1 MQPRRFL
8 RYSGL
13 TPKTPRRP
21 QARYSHY
28 ALLGRSLF
36 GGKPLPR
43 YYPIF
48 LDVQD
53 RRAVVFGGDHEAERK
68 ARYLVECGANV
79 TLFSPESALTTGLQE
94 LTKRGSIDLTPRG
107 YVPGDLEGAWLAIVA
122 DTSDEETNRLIH
134 EEARDRNVV
143 LNVMDVTH
151 LCTFI
156 APAIVQRKDVTVAVS
171 TAGTS
176 PALARRLRERMSDTE
191 HCRCLEWADMGPV
204 LAAVRADVR
213 SRHVPV
219 TPQDWQDSMTGD
231 LLEQFKGGD
240 HSGAKAELTRRL
252 EERGA
257 AREEENSR

>member
-1 MQPRRFL
+1 M
-8 RYSGL
+8 
-13 TPKTPRRP
+13 
-21 QARYSHY
+21 
-28 ALLGRSLF
+28 
-36 GGKPLPR
+36 PR

-94 LTKRGSIDLTPRG
+94 LTKRGSIDLMPRG
-107 YVPGDLEGAWLAIVA
+107 YLPGDLEGAWLAIVA
-122 DTSDEETNRLIH
+122 DTSDDETNRLVH

-156 APAIVQRKDVTVAVS
+156 APAIVQRNDVTVAVS

-176 PALARRLRERMSDTE
+176 PALARRLRERMSDSE
-191 HCRCLEWADMGPV
+191 HCRCLEWADMGPL

-213 SRHVPV
+213 SRQVPV
-219 TPQDWQDSMTGD
+219 KPDDWQDSMTDD
-231 LLEQFKGGD
+231 LLGQFKGGD
-240 HSGAKAELTRRL
+240 DAGAKAELTRRL
-252 EERGA
+252 EARGA
-257 AREEENSR
+257 AREEGNSP

>member
-1 MQPRRFL
+1 M
-8 RYSGL
+8 
-13 TPKTPRRP
+13 
-21 QARYSHY
+21 
-28 ALLGRSLF
+28 
-36 GGKPLPR
+36 PR

-94 LTKRGSIDLTPRG
+94 LTKLGSVDLVPRG

-156 APAIVQRKDVTVAVS
+156 APAIVHRKDVTVAVS

-191 HCRCLEWADMGPV
+191 HCRCLEWADLGPV

>member
-1 MQPRRFL
+1 M
-8 RYSGL
+8 
-13 TPKTPRRP
+13 
-21 QARYSHY
+21 
-28 ALLGRSLF
+28 F
-36 GGKPLPR
+36 GGSQLPR

-53 RRAVVFGGDHEAERK
+53 RKAVVFGGDHEAERK

-94 LTKRGSIDLTPRG
+94 LTKRGSIDLVPRG
-107 YVPGDLEGAWLAIVA
+107 YIPGDLEGAWLAIVA
-122 DTSDEETNRLIH
+122 DTSDDETNRVIH
-134 EEARDRNVV
+134 EEARDRNIV

-156 APAIVQRKDVTVAVS
+156 APAIVHRKDVTVAVS

-176 PALARRLRERMSDTE
+176 PALARRLRERISDTQY
-191 HCRCLEWADMGPV
+191 CRCLEWADMGPM

-213 SRHVPV
+213 SRQVPV

-240 HSGAKAELTRRL
+240 DSGAKAELTRRL
-252 EERGA
+252 EAMGA
-257 AREEENSR
+257 AREREHDP

>member
-1 MQPRRFL
+1 M
-8 RYSGL
+8 
-13 TPKTPRRP
+13 
-21 QARYSHY
+21 
-28 ALLGRSLF
+28 
-36 GGKPLPR
+36 PR

-53 RRAVVFGGDHEAERK
+53 RKAVVFGGDHEAERK

-79 TLFSPESALTTGLQE
+79 TLFSPESALSTGLQE
-94 LTKRGSIDLTPRG
+94 MRNRGSIDLVTRG
-107 YVPGDLEGAWLAIVA
+107 YLPGDLEGAWLAIVA
-122 DTSDEETNRLIH
+122 DTSDDETNRLIH
-134 EEARDRNVV
+134 DEARDRNVV

-156 APAIVQRKDVTVAVS
+156 APAIVQREDVTVAVS

-176 PALARRLRERMSDTE
+176 PALARRLRERMSDSE

-213 SRHVPV
+213 SRQVPV

-231 LLEQFKGGD
+231 LLRQFKGGD
-240 HSGAKAELTRRL
+240 DSGAKAELTRRL

-257 AREEENSR
+257 AREEDTSP